1 MISKIIKKH
10 WKENTSDVL
19 RLLIDRIREEEEF
32 STHSLDKLIKSFVE
46 ERKIGVGQI
55 MAPIRLALVGSAI
68 GPGVTVTMEVL
79 GKNEVLDRINRAIKT
94 ISMN

>member
-1 MISKIIKKH
+1 MIKKH

-19 RLLIDRIREEEEF
+19 SLLFDRISEEEEF

-46 ERKIGVGQI
+46 VRQISVGQI

-68 GPGVTVTMEVL
+68 GPGVTVIMELL

-94 ISMN
+94 ISIN